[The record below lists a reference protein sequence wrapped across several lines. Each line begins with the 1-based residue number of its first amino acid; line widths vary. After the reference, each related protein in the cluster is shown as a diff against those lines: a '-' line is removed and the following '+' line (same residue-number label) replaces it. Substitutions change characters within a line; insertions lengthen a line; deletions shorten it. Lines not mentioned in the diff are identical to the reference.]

1 MFPDFSQIGTVADT
15 LATGVRDIDSRLE
28 QISNQLNQ
36 LIVATVISGLPPE
49 DRDNPAAIE
58 DTLSIANIYLLHH
71 SDKMRRDRAVIS
83 TREYDPS
90 IDMAHPNGGGE
101 TS

>member
-1 MFPDFSQIGTVADT
+1 MFPDFSQLGDVATT
-15 LATGVRDIDSRLE
+15 LSTGVRDIDSRLE

-71 SDKMRRDRAVIS
+71 NDKMRRDRAVIS
-83 TREYDPS
+83 TRPYDAS
-90 IDMAHPNGGGE
+90 IDMAHPNGGGGE
-101 TS
+101 G